1 LNTAEAKRLISQIAE
16 AGARLI
22 ILDGGEPLMR
32 PDIFDLVRHS
42 RSVGLTTVM
51 GTNGTLITTEVAA
64 RLVEAG
70 IQALAIS
77 LDGADKETHDAF
89 RGAEGVW
96 EQTLQGK
103 DAISPMPPFV
113 RQRALR
119 TIIEASE
126 TFARERGSEVVQEKD
141 VIRAAETK
149 TPALTRR
156 RMLDALAEMG
166 IRVEMAEETKR

>member
-1 LNTAEAKRLISQIAE
+1 MKSMPWDKDLWQRL
-16 AGARLI
+16 
-22 ILDGGEPLMR
+22 
-32 PDIFDLVRHS
+32 
-42 RSVGLTTVM
+42 
-51 GTNGTLITTEVAA
+51 
-64 RLVEAG
+64 
-70 IQALAIS
+70 
-77 LDGADKETHDAF
+77 
-89 RGAEGVW
+89 
-96 EQTLQGK
+96 K

-141 VIRAAETK
+141 LVRAAVTK

-166 IRVEMAEETKR
+166 IRVEVAEKETKG

>member
-1 LNTAEAKRLISQIAE
+1 MKSMPWDEDLWQRL
-16 AGARLI
+16 
-22 ILDGGEPLMR
+22 
-32 PDIFDLVRHS
+32 
-42 RSVGLTTVM
+42 
-51 GTNGTLITTEVAA
+51 
-64 RLVEAG
+64 
-70 IQALAIS
+70 
-77 LDGADKETHDAF
+77 
-89 RGAEGVW
+89 
-96 EQTLQGK
+96 K

-141 VIRAAETK
+141 LVRAAVTK

-166 IRVEMAEETKR
+166 IRVEVTEKETKG